1 MCMQNEKKVAA
12 VTGASRGIGAVTAAA
27 LAKLGFAVAVLYK
40 SNHALANECVQ
51 KICESGGTA
60 RAYAVDVTDSEAV
73 KTVTAQIEKDLG
85 AVSVLVNNA
94 GISEQKLFTDITD
107 SDWEN
112 MLAVHLNGAFYM
124 TRAVLP
130 AMLHQK
136 YGRIINIASMWG
148 ETGGS
153 CEVHYSAA
161 KAGLIGLTKAL
172 AKELAP
178 SGITVNAVSPGAVE
192 TDMMR
197 ALGEE
202 VCKSVAEETPVGRL
216 ARPQEIADAVCFLA
230 SEKAAYITGQ
240 VLSVNGGAVI

>member
-1 MCMQNEKKVAA
+1 MTNKEQVAV
-12 VTGASRGIGAVTAAA
+12 VTGASRGIGAATAVS
-27 LAKLGFAVAVLYK
+27 LGDAGYTVAVLYK
-40 SNHALANECVQ
+40 SNQAGAEKTVEKIQ
-51 KICESGGTA
+51 KNGGQA
-60 RAYAVDVTDSEAV
+60 RAYQLDVTDSTAV
-73 KTVTAQIEKDLG
+73 TAVTAQITAELG
-85 AVSVLVNNA
+85 DIFVLVNNA
-94 GISEQKLFTDITD
+94 GVSEQKLFTDITD
-107 SDWEN
+107 ADWSN
-112 MLAVHLNGAFYM
+112 MLGVHLNGAFYLS
-124 TRAVLP
+124 RAVLP
-130 AMLHQK
+130 AMLHEK

-192 TDMMR
+192 TDMMKM
-197 ALGEE
+197 LGRE

-216 ARPQEIADAVCFLA
+216 GRPEEIADAVCFLA

-240 VLSVNGGAVI
+240 VLSVNGGIVI

>member
-1 MCMQNEKKVAA
+1 MQNEQKVAV
-12 VTGASRGIGAVTAAA
+12 VTGASRGIGAATAVA
-27 LAKLGFAVAVLYK
+27 LAEAGFAVAVLYRT
-40 SNHALANECVQ
+40 NRVLAETCVQ
-51 KICESGGTA
+51 KIRENGGTA
-60 RAYAVDVTDSEAV
+60 HAYAVDVTDSAAV
-73 KTVTAQIEKDLG
+73 KMVTAQIEKDLG

-107 SDWEN
+107 SDWEQ

-124 TRAVLP
+124 TRALVP
-130 AMLHQK
+130 AMVHRK

-161 KAGLIGLTKAL
+161 KAGLIGFTKAL

-216 ARPQEIADAVCFLA
+216 AHPQEIADAICFLA

>member
-1 MCMQNEKKVAA
+1 MQNEQKVAV
-12 VTGASRGIGAVTAAA
+12 VTGASRGIGAATAVA
-27 LAKLGFAVAVLYK
+27 LAEAGFAVAVLYRT
-40 SNHALANECVQ
+40 NRVLAETCVQ
-51 KICESGGTA
+51 KIRENGGTA
-60 RAYAVDVTDSEAV
+60 HAYAVDVTDSAAV
-73 KTVTAQIEKDLG
+73 KIVTAQIEKDLG

-107 SDWEN
+107 SDWEQ

-124 TRAVLP
+124 TRALVP
-130 AMLHQK
+130 AMVHRK

-153 CEVHYSAA
+153 FEVHYSAA

-216 ARPQEIADAVCFLA
+216 AHPQEIADAICFLA

>member
-1 MCMQNEKKVAA
+1 MENERKVAV
-12 VTGASRGIGAVTAAA
+12 VTGASRGIGAATAAA
-27 LAKLGFAVAVLYK
+27 LAEAGFAVAVLYRT
-40 SNHALANECVQ
+40 NRALADTCVQ
-51 KICESGGTA
+51 KIRENGGTA
-60 RAYAVDVTDSEAV
+60 RAYAVDVTDSAAV
-73 KTVTAQIEKDLG
+73 KKVTAQIELDLG

-94 GISEQKLFTDITD
+94 GISEQKLFTDISD
-107 SDWEN
+107 SDWEQ
-112 MLAVHLNGAFYM
+112 MLAVHLHGAFYM
-124 TRAVLP
+124 TRALVP
-130 AMLHQK
+130 AMVHRK

-202 VCKSVAEETPVGRL
+202 VCKTVAEETPVGRL
-216 ARPQEIADAVCFLA
+216 AHPREIADAVCFLA

>member
-1 MCMQNEKKVAA
+1 MQNEQKVAV
-12 VTGASRGIGAVTAAA
+12 VTGASRGIGAATAVA
-27 LAKLGFAVAVLYK
+27 LAEAGFAVAVLYRT
-40 SNHALANECVQ
+40 NRVLAETCVQ
-51 KICESGGTA
+51 KIRENGGTA
-60 RAYAVDVTDSEAV
+60 HAYAVDVTDSAAV
-73 KTVTAQIEKDLG
+73 KIVTAQIEKDLG

-107 SDWEN
+107 SDWEQ

-124 TRAVLP
+124 TRALVP
-130 AMLHQK
+130 AMVHRK

-178 SGITVNAVSPGAVE
+178 SDITVNAVSPGAVE

-197 ALGEE
+197 ALGED

-216 ARPQEIADAVCFLA
+216 AHPQEIADAICFLA

>member
-1 MCMQNEKKVAA
+1 MENNRKIAA
-12 VTGASRGIGAVTAAA
+12 DTGASRGIRAATAIA
-27 LAKLGFAVAVLYK
+27 LPKSAIADAVLYHTDK
-40 SNHALANECVQ
+40 TGADACVQ
-51 KICESGGTA
+51 SISEYGGQA
-60 RAYAVDVTDSEAV
+60 RAYQVDVTDSAA
-73 KTVTAQIEKDLG
+73 VTAVTARIEREMG

-107 SDWEN
+107 SDWKT
-112 MLAVHLNGAFYM
+112 MLAVHLDGAFYM

-130 AMLHQK
+130 CMLHEK

-148 ETGGS
+148 ETGGA

-161 KAGLIGLTKAL
+161 KAGLIGMTKAL

-178 SGITVNAVSPGAVE
+178 SGITVNAVSPGAVD

-197 ALGEE
+197 MLGTEI
-202 VCKSVAEETPVGRL
+202 CKSVAEETPVGRL
-216 ARPQEIADAVCFLA
+216 ARPEEIADAVCFLA
-230 SEKAAYITGQ
+230 KDKAAYITGQ

>member
-1 MCMQNEKKVAA
+1 MENNRKIAA
-12 VTGASRGIGAVTAAA
+12 VTGASRGIGAATAIA
-27 LAKLGFAVAVLYK
+27 LSKAGFAVAVLYHTDK
-40 SNHALANECVQ
+40 AGADACVQ
-51 KICESGGTA
+51 RILTNNGQA
-60 RAYAVDVTDSEAV
+60 RAYRVDVTDSAA
-73 KTVTAQIEKDLG
+73 VTAVTTQIEREMG

-107 SDWEN
+107 SDWER
-112 MLAVHLNGAFYM
+112 MLAVHLDGAFYM

-130 AMLHQK
+130 CMLHEK

-148 ETGGS
+148 ETGGA

-178 SGITVNAVSPGAVE
+178 SGITVNAVSPGAVD

-197 ALGEE
+197 MLGTEI
-202 VCKSVAEETPVGRL
+202 CKSVAAETPVGRL
-216 ARPQEIADAVCFLA
+216 ARPEEIADAVCFLA
-230 SEKAAYITGQ
+230 NEKAAYITGQ

>member
-1 MCMQNEKKVAA
+1 MQNEQKVAV
-12 VTGASRGIGAVTAAA
+12 VTGASRGIGAATAVA
-27 LAKLGFAVAVLYK
+27 LAEAGFAVAVLYRT
-40 SNHALANECVQ
+40 NRVLAETCVQ
-51 KICESGGTA
+51 KICENGGTA
-60 RAYAVDVTDSEAV
+60 HAYAVDVTDSAAV
-73 KTVTAQIEKDLG
+73 KIVTAQIEKDLG

-107 SDWEN
+107 SDWEQ

-124 TRAVLP
+124 TRALMP
-130 AMLHQK
+130 AMVHRK

-216 ARPQEIADAVCFLA
+216 AHPQEIADAICFLA

>member
-1 MCMQNEKKVAA
+1 MQNEQKVAV
-12 VTGASRGIGAVTAAA
+12 VTGASRGIGAATAVA
-27 LAKLGFAVAVLYK
+27 LAEAGFAVAVLYRT
-40 SNHALANECVQ
+40 NRVLAETCVQ
-51 KICESGGTA
+51 KIRENGGTA
-60 RAYAVDVTDSEAV
+60 RAYAVDITDSAAV
-73 KTVTAQIEKDLG
+73 KIVTAQIEKDLG

-107 SDWEN
+107 SDWEQ

-124 TRAVLP
+124 TRALVP
-130 AMLHQK
+130 AMVHQK

-216 ARPQEIADAVCFLA
+216 AHPQEIADAICFLA

>member
-1 MCMQNEKKVAA
+1 MQNKGQVAV
-12 VTGASRGIGAVTAAA
+12 VTGASRGIGAATAVS
-27 LAKLGFAVAVLYK
+27 LGNMGYTVAVLYN
-40 SNHALANECVQ
+40 SNKASAEETVE
-51 KICESGGTA
+51 KIEKNGGSA
-60 RAYAVDVTDSEAV
+60 RAYQLNVTESEAV
-73 KTVTAQIEKDLG
+73 QAVVHKIQTELG
-85 AVSVLVNNA
+85 NVSVLVNNA

-107 SDWEN
+107 ADWSN
-112 MLAVHLNGAFYM
+112 MLAVHLNGAFFM

-130 AMLHQK
+130 AMLHEK

-192 TDMMR
+192 TDMMKM
-197 ALGEE
+197 LGRE
-202 VCKSVAEETPVGRL
+202 VCESVAEETPVGRL
-216 ARPQEIADAVCFLA
+216 GRSEEIADAVCFLA

-240 VLSVNGGAVI
+240 VLSVNGGSVI